1 MTRVVLMFFGLNT
14 SITETDSGTLLEN
27 ELQWEN
33 SGNNGS
39 CFISQGY
46 SLGDSKLCLAVFCT
60 LVTVGLSVVGVNLAV
75 LQASK
80 FASAGQN
87 STLIFIRSFC
97 TGDMIIGI
105 FGIIKGLHLAFGMDL
120 KINLFLSE
128 SLFFTANTAIASCHA
143 WLAVEM
149 YLKLAKPLETKFM
162 LEKNNVIA
170 LMIVLWNCAFILGFL
185 PQLGWHTT
193 DYAHEFFHYYDWR
206 YLLFLSFIWEL
217 CYLSVLLVQIYT
229 AVVVRGIRRQ
239 DSLMSVDTVEFKR
252 CYNLILTSRLDLC
265 LWFFVYIPAIA
276 YIGLV
281 CSSCAFGNSSANS
294 ETYILWVYNALLGK
308 SLLNGIV
315 HGYRTPQIRVVFKN
329 LLKDIYDVI
338 CHPSRLF
345 KSCSGQ
351 ATSAPLDRNSQA
363 SGVSVITLTSTL
375 HSTDLAGNQPHHR
388 SECSLPDESTSDMYD
403 YLEVTHL

>member
-1 MTRVVLMFFGLNT
+1 MFFGLDA
-14 SITETDSGTLLEN
+14 SITEKDSGILLEN
-27 ELQWEN
+27 EFQLEN
-33 SGNNGS
+33 AGNNGS

-46 SLGDSKLCLAVFCT
+46 GLGDSKLCLAVFCT
-60 LVTVGLSVVGVNLAV
+60 LVTMGLTVVGVNIAV

-105 FGIIKGLHLAFGMDL
+105 FGIIKGLHLAYGIGL

-128 SLFFTANTAIASCHA
+128 SLFFTANTAVASCHA

-149 YLKLAKPLETKFM
+149 YLKLAKPLGTKFM

-193 DYAHEFFHYYDWR
+193 DYAHEFFQYYDWR
-206 YLLFLSFIWEL
+206 YLLFMSFIWEL
-217 CYLSVLLVQIYT
+217 CYLCVLLVQVYT
-229 AVVVRGIRRQ
+229 ALVVRAIRHQ
-239 DSLMSVDTVEFKR
+239 DGLMSVDTMEFKR

-281 CSSCAFGNSSANS
+281 CSSCAFGNISNNN
-294 ETYILWVYNALLGK
+294 ETYILWVYTALLGK

-329 LLKDIYDVI
+329 LLTDIYDVI

-345 KSCSGQ
+345 RSCSGQ
-351 ATSAPLDRNSQA
+351 ATLASLDRNSQT

-375 HSTDLAGNQPHHR
+375 HSADLAAKQTHHR
-388 SECSLPDESTSDMYD
+388 SKCSLPDETTSDTYD
-403 YLEVTHL
+403 YLEVTRL